1 MEFRHL
7 RYFLAVAETLSFTS
21 AAKKLGIAQPP
32 LSTQIKQLETQIG
45 QPLFYRSSRK
55 VTLTEAGLLL
65 SREASAILEQ
75 ADLLSAKMA
84 DLRDGRG
91 TGLSIGITEDLA
103 TLALA
108 KILRKFMK
116 KHRGVRC
123 DIRFHRTGPREFSN
137 GFDVMI
143 VDRSEIGN
151 AEALDLGPAPIYLA
165 VCRKHRLADKESIEP
180 NDIIGEHLLQSPPGF
195 LSLAESLILSGNPQ
209 LSSRFSVERVKG
221 GTNERI
227 WRAEAGLGV
236 TIISEGEATRAGVT
250 TGKFT
255 PEGGVIRPILVYR
268 DKQNHPGVAALLS
281 HFTEVLTL

>member
-1 MEFRHL
+1 M
-7 RYFLAVAETLSFTS
+7 SFTS

-123 DIRFHRTGPREFSN
+123 DIRFHRTGPCEFSN
-137 GFDVMI
+137 GLDVMI

-151 AEALDLGPAPIYLA
+151 AAALDLGPAPIYLA
-165 VCRKHRLADKESIEP
+165 VCRKHRLADHESIET

-195 LSLAESLILSGNPQ
+195 LSLAERLIL
-209 LSSRFSVERVKG
+209 
-221 GTNERI
+221 
-227 WRAEAGLGV
+227 
-236 TIISEGEATRAGVT
+236 
-250 TGKFT
+250 
-255 PEGGVIRPILVYR
+255 
-268 DKQNHPGVAALLS
+268 
-281 HFTEVLTL
+281 